1 MFKMFNRPE
10 VTINTIE
17 EVKALKPFFDGK
29 KHRVVFCDA
38 AIYYSFYKELFE
50 KCRVNNFFG
59 FFGRNAAFFLR
70 YQGKF
75 LRLTFWKLRV

>member
-29 KHRVVFCDA
+29 KHRVIITN
-38 AIYYSFYKELFE
+38 AIESAE
-50 KCRVNNFFG
+50 
-59 FFGRNAAFFLR
+59 
-70 YQGKF
+70 
-75 LRLTFWKLRV
+75 